1 MKTLKLTLAAALL
14 AVFAAPV
21 LAQTPP
27 AAPAAPVAPPID
39 TIVALVEKGDVLD
52 VMGMAYTLTY
62 KPDGSYAD
70 DQGSGGKWRADGAK
84 LCITPDAI
92 GQELC
97 SDYPA
102 GKKSGDKFEINS
114 DFGPMT
120 VTIK

>member
-1 MKTLKLTLAAALL
+1 MTTLKLTLAAAML
-14 AVFAAPV
+14 AAFAAPV
-21 LAQTPP
+21 LAQTP
-27 AAPAAPVAPPID
+27 AAGAPPND
-39 TIVALVEKGDVLD
+39 TVKAIIEKGDVLD

-62 KPDGSYAD
+62 AADGTYKD
-70 DQGSGGKWRADGAK
+70 DQDSGGKWRADGAK

-102 GKKSGDKFEINS
+102 GKKSGDKFEITS

-120 VTIK
+120 ITIK

>member
-1 MKTLKLTLAAALL
+1 MQTLKLTIAVAALAA
-14 AVFAAPV
+14 FAAPV
-21 LAQTPP
+21 LAQTP
-27 AAPAAPVAPPID
+27 APAAPPID
-39 TIVALVEKGDVLD
+39 TIVAIVEQGDVLD
-52 VMGMAYTLTY
+52 VMGMAYTLIY
-62 KPDGSYAD
+62 KPDGSYTD

-84 LCITPDAI
+84 LCITPEAI

-102 GKKSGDKFEINS
+102 GKKSGDKFEITS

>member
-1 MKTLKLTLAAALL
+1 MKTLKLTVAMAVIAA
-14 AVFAAPV
+14 FAAPV

-27 AAPAAPVAPPID
+27 TGAPAND
-39 TIVALVEKGDVLD
+39 TIKAIIEKGDVLD

-62 KPDGSYAD
+62 KPDGSYTD